1 MVVPVRVVQPKG
13 YGAPGPESKALQGRA
28 RVALVVG
35 VLLTTAAGRAA
46 HFTPPP
52 KSTEPEA
59 CPLTRAPVLACG
71 CDKGMRKGPGESGA
85 GPGSIRA
92 RPQVSFAPFSAGSAA
107 TTTDWPARR
116 PTLLPCTFTSIA
128 EMNRGGQDAQG
139 KARASVPWSLQG
151 VGGWAPSAGKRGRQ
165 SLVLGGRKKGT
176 VANRARSKAAYAR
189 GARLKRLDDVGG
201 LPTDELPLPTQPTDP
216 APVDRQRTPKVRESP
231 PTARPGHGVV
241 RRDRDTVRGDSA
253 TPVLNRQERYA
264 SLQDRNALGTIGTT
278 ARSEFR
284 RARVAIVIHMHTP
297 FFLPD

>member
-35 VLLTTAAGRAA
+35 VPLTTAAGRAA

-59 CPLTRAPVLACG
+59 RPLTRAPVLACG

-92 RPQVSFAPFSAGSAA
+92 RPQVSFAPFSAGSAG

-151 VGGWAPSAGKRGRQ
+151 VGGWAPSAGEKGPPIF
-165 SLVLGGRKKGT
+165 GPWGRKKGT

-189 GARLKRLDDVGG
+189 GARLKTRRRWGG
-201 LPTDELPLPTQPTDP
+201 S
-216 APVDRQRTPKVRESP
+216 QRTSCLSP
-231 PTARPGHGVV
+231 PNRPTP
-241 RRDRDTVRGDSA
+241 RRSIDNAHRKCAKAPQPPGRAMGLFVETE
-253 TPVLNRQERYA
+253 TPCAGIRL
-264 SLQDRNALGTIGTT
+264 LQ
-278 ARSEFR
+278 F
-284 RARVAIVIHMHTP
+284 
-297 FFLPD
+297 

>member
-92 RPQVSFAPFSAGSAA
+92 RPQVSFAPFSAGSAG

-116 PTLLPCTFTSIA
+116 PTLPCTFTSIA

-139 KARASVPWSLQG
+139 KARASVAWSLQG
-151 VGGWAPSAGKRGRQ
+151 VGGWAPSAGEKGPPIFGPRGKEEGDGRKPSEVQSRLRQ
-165 SLVLGGRKKGT
+165 RRQTQDSTTLGG
-176 VANRARSKAAYAR
+176 S
-189 GARLKRLDDVGG
+189 
-201 LPTDELPLPTQPTDP
+201 
-216 APVDRQRTPKVRESP
+216 QRTSCLSP
-231 PTARPGHGVV
+231 PNRPTP
-241 RRDRDTVRGDSA
+241 RRSIDNAHRKCAKAPQPPGRAMGLFVETDRDCVRGDSA

-264 SLQDRNALGTIGTT
+264 SLQDPNALGTIGTT
-278 ARSEFR
+278 VRSGFR
-284 RARVAIVIHMHTP
+284 RARVAIVIHVHTP